1 MARQVRFANF
11 IHGKRVG
18 HDKTNAARKRRARM
32 RVCVAMSG
40 EGEVLAR
47 PVHVTTSACVIMYVY
62 EDYALKRGREGG
74 REGVCGAMGGE
85 GEVRLVR

>member
-1 MARQVRFANF
+1 
-11 IHGKRVG
+11 
-18 HDKTNAARKRRARM
+18 
-32 RVCVAMSG
+32 
-40 EGEVLAR
+40 
-47 PVHVTTSACVIMYVY
+47 MYVY